1 LFNFLPASLYYKRL
15 LELKPILIS
24 IVLPFVLLAFCPTHV
39 KADDGAYP
47 GTVLQNL
54 AAAYQVQMDDGELLD
69 VEWNSGYDDWSAGD
83 RVMLTTVSGEGF
95 MFNEGERTQVDVF
108 PWNP

>member
-1 LFNFLPASLYYKRL
+1 MFNFLPVFLYYKRL
-15 LELKPILIS
+15 LALKPIHIS
-24 IVLPFVLLAFCPTHV
+24 IVLALVLPAFCPTRM
-39 KADDGAYP
+39 KADDEGYR

-69 VEWNSGYDDWSAGD
+69 VEWNSGYDDWAAGD
-83 RVMLTTVSGEGF
+83 RVLLTTTSGEGF
-95 MFNEGERTQVDVF
+95 MFNEDERTQVDVF